1 MHGEGLGAMA
11 ATGKKYRTGI
21 TAEQIVDAAVELTR
35 LRGLYGW
42 SIRDLVAVVRTSPS
56 VVYRRVGGRDA
67 VCRQVVAHVLAQIEY
82 PPIVGDDSGTGGI
95 DDWREWFRA
104 TLFPMRP
111 VLTQYPGVAKWL
123 LMHGRVNS
131 EDADRFEVDMDRLRR
146 AGFGEDRALVFALI
160 FNTAMSSIMMADER
174 VAHDDEDP
182 RDHAR
187 IIAEL
192 RSSTP
197 SRASEEMAAFIQPLA
212 GDPDQAQAARDT
224 YYRTLINTVLDGLE
238 QRRLRAL
245 GRLS

>member
-1 MHGEGLGAMA
+1 MA

-42 SIRDLVAVVRTSPS
+42 SVRDLVAAVGTSPS
-56 VVYRRVGGRDA
+56 VVYRRVGARDA
-67 VCRQVVAHVLAQIEY
+67 VCRRVVARVLAQVEY
-82 PPIVGDDSGTGGI
+82 PPAVDDPDAGGI

-123 LMHGRVNS
+123 LMHGHVSS
-131 EDADRFEVDMDRLRR
+131 ESADRFEVDMDRLRR

-160 FNTAMSSIMMADER
+160 FSTAMSSIMMADER
-174 VAHDDEDP
+174 AAHDDEDP
-182 RDHAR
+182 RDHAH
-187 IIAEL
+187 IVAEL
-192 RSSTP
+192 RSTR

-212 GDPDQAQAARDT
+212 GDPEQVHAARDA
-224 YYRTLINTVLDGLE
+224 YYRTLVNTVLDGLE
-238 QRRLRAL
+238 QRRLRTL
-245 GRLS
+245 GRPR